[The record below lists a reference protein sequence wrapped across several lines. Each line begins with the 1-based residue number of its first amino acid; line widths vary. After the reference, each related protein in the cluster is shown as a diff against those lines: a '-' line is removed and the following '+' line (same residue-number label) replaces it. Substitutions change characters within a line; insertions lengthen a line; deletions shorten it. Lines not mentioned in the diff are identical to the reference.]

1 MHINDLSHQIIGCAM
16 RVHSQLG
23 PGLLE
28 SAYEECMAYEL
39 SKAGLPFEKQ
49 KGLPLVYETV
59 RLDCG
64 YRLDLLVAG
73 QIIMEIKSVDA
84 VHDVHVAQV
93 LTYLKLSRCPLALL
107 INFNVAHLRDGI
119 RRYAL

>member
-16 RVHSQLG
+16 RIHSQLG

-64 YRLDLLVAG
+64 YRVDFIVAG
-73 QIIMEIKSVDA
+73 QIIVEIKSVDA

-93 LTYLKLSRCPLALL
+93 LTYLKLARSPLALL

-119 RRYAL
+119 RRFAL

>member
-16 RVHSQLG
+16 RVHSRLG

-49 KGLPLVYETV
+49 KGLPLIYETV

-73 QIIMEIKSVDA
+73 QIIIEIKSVDA
-84 VHDVHVAQV
+84 VNDVHVAQV
-93 LTYLKLSRCPLALL
+93 LTYLKLSRCHLALL

>member
-23 PGLLE
+23 PGSLE

-49 KGLPLVYETV
+49 KGLPLIYETV

-64 YRLDLLVAG
+64 YRIDFLVAG
-73 QIIMEIKSVDA
+73 QIIVEIKSVDA

-93 LTYLKLSRCPLALL
+93 LTYLKLSRSALAIF
-107 INFNVAHLRDGI
+107 INFNVA
-119 RRYAL
+119 

>member
-1 MHINDLSHQIIGCAM
+1 MHINDLSRQIIGCAM
-16 RVHSQLG
+16 RIHSQLG
-23 PGLLE
+23 LGLLE

-64 YRLDLLVAG
+64 HKLDFLVAS
-73 QIIMEIKSVDA
+73 QIIIEIKSVDA

-93 LTYLKLSRCPLALL
+93 LTYLKLSRCPLAIL

-119 RRYAL
+119 RRFVL

>member
-1 MHINDLSHQIIGCAM
+1 MHINDLSQQIIVCAM
-16 RVHSQLG
+16 RIHSQLG

-49 KGLPLVYETV
+49 KGLPLVYESV

-64 YRLDLLVAG
+64 YRVDLLVAG
-73 QIIMEIKSVDA
+73 QIIVEIKSLDA
-84 VHDVHVAQV
+84 IHDVHIAQV
-93 LTYLKLSRCPLALL
+93 LTYLKLARSPL
-107 INFNVAHLRDGI
+107 
-119 RRYAL
+119 